1 MCSENESWFGYF
13 LHINSFNLS
22 VVIVKLSE
30 KMLFGVNYFT
40 RHQQHIRQ
48 HLYPLLSRGNLQ
60 LSSLQ
65 TQGQSKDNLLVLWS
79 LTLNTVLIPSAANV
93 MAAWQRGLCFRGLHL
108 LQKQIND
115 FYLSSA
121 AKEEVI
127 DTIHKWCQGF
137 VSEAYEW
144 QKHPPPPSK
153 KTPSLLAKKIESP
166 NTLLI
171 FSPHT
176 FF

>member
-1 MCSENESWFGYF
+1 M
-13 LHINSFNLS
+13 
-22 VVIVKLSE
+22 VKMYE
-30 KMLFGVNYFT
+30 KMLSELIILCGTNSISNNT
-40 RHQQHIRQ
+40 CI
-48 HLYPLLSRGNLQ
+48 LSVSWESAAVFSTN
-60 LSSLQ
+60 
-65 TQGQSKDNLLVLWS
+65 TGQSKDNLLVLWWS

-93 MAAWQRGLCFRGLHL
+93 MAAWQRGLCFHSPHL
-108 LQKQIND
+108 SQRQIND

-144 QKHPPPPSK
+144 QKHPPPPPK
-153 KTPSLLAKKIESP
+153 KHLLFWPGRLRAQ
-166 NTLLI
+166 THYW
-171 FSPHT
+171 FFPHT